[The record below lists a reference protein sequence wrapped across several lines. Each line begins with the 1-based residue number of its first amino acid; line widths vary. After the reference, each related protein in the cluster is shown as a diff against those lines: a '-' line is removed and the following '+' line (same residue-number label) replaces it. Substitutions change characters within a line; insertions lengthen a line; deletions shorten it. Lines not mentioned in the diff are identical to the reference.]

1 MKGLSLTI
9 GLLML
14 ISVASNGQ
22 HFKSFRVILGGGYA
36 TGSGYAS
43 GGIFGTLEP
52 SYRITDQVA
61 VGLRGELAGIARGS
75 LNGLS
80 VDVDIS
86 AVRST
91 TLNAI
96 YYFPG
101 DYVRPFAGFGGGRY
115 VLSAFGYK
123 VGVSGPEE
131 KRGKESKLGF
141 YPRVGIELG
150 HLGFTIDYNIIPKTV
165 LPDGNEFKNNY
176 LALRLSFFFG
186 GGRIKQDY

>member
-1 MKGLSLTI
+1 
-9 GLLML
+9 
-14 ISVASNGQ
+14 
-22 HFKSFRVILGGGYA
+22 VILGGGYA

-52 SYRITDQVA
+52 GYRITDQIA
-61 VGLRGELAGIARGS
+61 VGLRGELAAIARGS

-80 VDVDIS
+80 VDVDVS
-86 AVRST
+86 GVRST
-91 TLNAI
+91 TMNAI

-131 KRGKESKLGF
+131 KRGKESKFGF

-165 LPDGNEFKNNY
+165 LPNGNEFKNNY
-176 LALRLSFFFG
+176 LALRLSVFFG
-186 GGRIKQDY
+186 GGRISQDY